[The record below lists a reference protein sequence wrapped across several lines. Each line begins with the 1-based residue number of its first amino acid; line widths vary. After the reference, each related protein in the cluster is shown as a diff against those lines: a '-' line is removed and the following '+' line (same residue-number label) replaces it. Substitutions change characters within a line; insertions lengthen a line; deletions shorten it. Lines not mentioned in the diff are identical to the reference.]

1 MQIEFYSQFDILF
14 STCSILVFPRF
25 SNHRRMFQTIQ
36 KIQLK
41 EQKKSQRKKEKKE
54 EKYGRTKNLAKTR
67 SKPRNR
73 NPNKR
78 SGKFR
83 LVGTVIGVI
92 SRSSG
97 DRVEKRVRSQ
107 E

>member
-25 SNHRRMFQTIQ
+25 SNHRRTFQTIQ

-54 EKYGRTKNLAKTR
+54 EKYGLFERRTWQKLA
-67 SKPRNR
+67 
-73 NPNKR
+73 
-78 SGKFR
+78 
-83 LVGTVIGVI
+83 
-92 SRSSG
+92 
-97 DRVEKRVRSQ
+97 RSQ
-107 E
+107 EIATPTKDQESSGWSEQLSVLFLVQVEIESKRG